1 VKDRLNRATHAAFTP
16 FDEIRNSMS
25 KDEIYRQSQS
35 FLDDFGFGESVATVF
50 DDMLERSVPFY
61 AELQRMI
68 AEMAGDFAA
77 PDTRIYDFGCS
88 TGTTLIGLDRAIG
101 PRGLILVGV
110 DNSEEMLA
118 KCRAKMAGHVFANA
132 VELVRAD
139 LNQGIA
145 MEKASIALMI
155 LTLQFVRPLY
165 RDRLV
170 KAIHDGLEENGALV
184 LVEKVLGESSLFN
197 RSFIKYYYEFK
208 KRNGYTELEIAQK
221 REALENVLVPY
232 KLAENLEMLKLA
244 GFRYVDV
251 FFKWYNF
258 VGIVAVK

>member
-1 VKDRLNRATHAAFTP
+1 
-16 FDEIRNSMS
+16 MS
-25 KDEIYRQSQS
+25 KDDIYRQSQA
-35 FLDDFGFGESVATVF
+35 FIDDFGFGENVATVF

-61 AELQRMI
+61 GELQRMI
-68 AEMAGDFAA
+68 AEMAADFAA
-77 PDTRIYDFGCS
+77 PGTRIYDFGCS

-101 PRGLILVGV
+101 PRGLTLIGV

-118 KCRAKMAGHVFANA
+118 KCRAKMAGYAFSNA
-132 VELVRAD
+132 VELMGAD
-139 LNQGIA
+139 LNHGIDVSN
-145 MEKASIALMI
+145 ASLAVMI
-155 LTLQFVRPLY
+155 LTLQFIRPLY
-165 RDRLV
+165 RDKLV
-170 KAIHDGLEENGALV
+170 KAIHEGLEENGALI

-197 RSFIKYYYEFK
+197 RAFINYYYEFK
-208 KRNGYTELEIAQK
+208 MRNGYSGLEIAQK

-244 GFRYVDV
+244 GFRYIDV